1 MKPEINEK
9 YKAAKEAGEIK
20 NPREDVLCFNCND
33 GHIHFNTTRIIKL
46 DPTDP
51 FDLSKAEVD
60 AREQVAEMVK
70 FLKAN
75 FECCKNASIS
85 SIASHVGVRESR
97 KLAGEYVLTADDLVS
112 CRRFDDTVAR
122 GNYSID
128 IHNPAGTGT
137 TLHHFKYGEIYSI
150 PYRSLLPR
158 EYDNMLVAGRCLS
171 ATHEAQAAVRV
182 MPICC
187 CMGEAAGRAAALAH
201 KGNTSVR
208 EISVSELQRQLGL

>member
-1 MKPEINEK
+1 MYRNPTKSFAIWDTVLFDFMRRDELVAL
-9 YKAAKEAGEIK
+9 AAGAWDYVK
-20 NPREDVLCFNCND
+20 NSGNFNAKNWD
-33 GHIHFNTTRIIKL
+33 L
-46 DPTDP
+46 D
-51 FDLSKAEVD
+51 
-60 AREQVAEMVK
+60 
-70 FLKAN
+70 FLGFLPGK
-75 FECCKNASIS
+75 
-85 SIASHVGVRESR
+85 RESR
-97 KLAGEYVLTADDLVS
+97 RMCGEYMITQRDVS
-112 CRRFDDTVAR
+112 DNRVFDDEIAFGGWPLDDHFPDGFYHR
-122 GNYSID
+122 GTPNTD
-128 IHNPAGTGT
+128 IQTPAS
-137 TLHHFKYGEIYSI
+137 YSI